1 MTKAQISSGALI
13 VGLLLTATACGS
25 SASSQPA
32 APVATAS
39 DAALACY
46 SSDYKP
52 PTEDL
57 RSVSQVRPDGVWTA
71 TGSGTSFT
79 VKQTV
84 VGLSDDLEY
93 KCNAEMQ
100 PNGDWTAKWYGL
112 PASIYSSTD
121 SVPLRGSWTI
131 SAKDLKNVTPP
142 RNLSQPGHSS

>member
-100 PNGDWTAKWYGL
+100 PNGCLLYTSDA
-112 PASIYSSTD
+112 ADEED
-121 SVPLRGSWTI
+121 SV
-131 SAKDLKNVTPP
+131 DL
-142 RNLSQPGHSS
+142 GG

>member
-57 RSVSQVRPDGVWTA
+57 RSVSPVRPDGVWTA

-112 PASIYSSTD
+112 PASIYSLS
-121 SVPLRGSWTI
+121 LIHI
-131 SAKDLKNVTPP
+131 SEPTRRTPISYAVFCLKKAQ
-142 RNLSQPGHSS
+142 RYEC